1 MHKSRIIHNK
11 TSCSERAE
19 DTWWNHVFATMQPGI
34 NQLHG
39 TVYAPGFCSW
49 ALPVSGLVNEINL
62 YHYVFDV
69 IYAAVGRIIT
79 RESRDHHEGIVII
92 TRELVIITRENK
104 CCSTP
109 PQLKT

>member
-1 MHKSRIIHNK
+1 
-11 TSCSERAE
+11 
-19 DTWWNHVFATMQPGI
+19 MQPGI

-104 CCSTP
+104 CCSS
-109 PQLKT
+109 L